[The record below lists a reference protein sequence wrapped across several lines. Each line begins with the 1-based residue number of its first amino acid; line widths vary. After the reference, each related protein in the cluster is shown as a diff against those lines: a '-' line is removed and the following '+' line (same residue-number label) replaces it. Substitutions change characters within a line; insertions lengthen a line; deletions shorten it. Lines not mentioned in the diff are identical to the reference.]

1 MRTPLALV
9 CNAIIPGSGLIILR
23 REWLG
28 LAAAALF
35 GVFGQIALLGL
46 LLLPATIPA
55 WLTTLSFSAAVFVWL
70 GAQWRLAV
78 RIRTAT
84 GPEVDRELAFLRQ
97 QAAEAVARQA
107 YADATDILRV
117 AMTLNDEDLEANIQ
131 WAELMT
137 LTGKFAHAARA
148 WRRVLQLDRTGQHR
162 RRAREALAVLPG
174 G

>member
-1 MRTPLALV
+1 MRTRLAVV
-9 CNAIIPGSGLIILR
+9 CNLIVPGSGLIVLR

-35 GVFGQIALLGL
+35 GVFGQVTLLGL
-46 LLLPATIPA
+46 LLLPATIPT

-84 GPEVDRELAFLRQ
+84 GPDVERELAFLRD
-97 QAAEAVARQA
+97 QAAEALARQA
-107 YADATDILRV
+107 YAEATDILRV
-117 AMTLNDEDLEANIQ
+117 AMTLNDEDLDANIQ

-137 LTGKFAHAARA
+137 LTGKFRQAARA
-148 WRRVLQLDRTGQHR
+148 WHRVLQLDRTSQHT
-162 RRAREALAVLPG
+162 RRAREALAALPEG
-174 G
+174 